1 MINGKSFRTLIKFSS
16 IILVSLGLAL
26 LFLNFPEIKR
36 GRKFS
41 FRELALDDIKV
52 QAICEK
58 GPDSVLSFYTDA
70 NYQFPEEKES
80 DYNNTYTQTLI
91 DIIDGKGDKESIIK
105 YGMRLL
111 AFVLFIVFGIL
122 SVFGWIIC
130 CCCCCCP
137 CCCCKQTAKNQYL
150 CRLVAFVISMG
161 CFGLI
166 VGLSSYGFFG
176 LMNIMKS
183 MNGMSCTVFKFYLE
197 ILNGQTVERTPKW
210 SGIQEISSSLEDIK
224 NTIVGIQGRKNDIFW
239 NVESFPN
246 KKGEFQSTLST
257 SPYTPINPNTIQ
269 VNSQSFTPNYLISF
283 NPYDTANTILNTTN
297 EEYALTVDQ
306 GYAFLHEADQSA
318 TSICSD
324 DNLDSQ
330 IDGIKQTIADF
341 GQTLDDFSTS
351 VAEPWMDL
359 ENIITDYG
367 TLGCNVLF
375 GVFVGFGALI
385 IGFTVLFVVLKMKCL
400 KIFIF
405 IMWNI
410 LVLIMIVT
418 FIIGGIFGLI
428 GIIGK
433 DGTSVIHFLISQ
445 DNLSSEKPTIVPS
458 SVSGKLITCLYGDGD
473 LSKDMNPDAAK
484 QIQKLNEMRNK
495 LEEVRTNLTSHRNS
509 ITLTNYNTTLKTYEV
524 EFNTVSYLDNSVN
537 KTFQTLLDQLNTLT
551 YDNNCTST
559 IERKDKWA
567 TNQSDCGGLTFIQ
580 ELPDTND
587 VNYGNS
593 FCLSF
598 SIGITKAEERYTGCD
613 NSNTIKET
621 LNKLYSIKDQNKKI
635 IDELYKASYA
645 ANQEFNSVTDD
656 LLETIQKVED
666 DLLDPIHD
674 LLSGMDSG
682 SSDNF
687 IATLVNCNFIYGHL
701 RILYENIH
709 DGLGSNFYKFAIIIE
724 TISCSMAL
732 GISTLLIVL
741 NRFNKTYPED
751 QKKKDKANEINT
763 TMNAMNAE
771 VIQINKAG
779 GGKKSLDKGRIV
791 IKNI

>member
-1 MINGKSFRTLIKFSS
+1 MLNGKGFKTLIKFSS
-16 IILVSLGLAL
+16 IILAALVLAL
-26 LFLNFPEIKR
+26 LFINFPEIKR
-36 GRKFS
+36 GQKFS
-41 FRELALDDIKV
+41 FRELALDEIRV

-58 GPDSVLSFYTDA
+58 GPDSVRSFYTDA

-91 DIIDGKGDKESIIK
+91 DIIDGKRDNSSIIK

-122 SVFGWIIC
+122 SIFGWIIC

-150 CRLVAFVISMG
+150 CRLVAFVMSMG

-166 VGLSSYGFFG
+166 VGLSSYGFFD
-176 LMNIMKS
+176 LMNIMKG

-197 ILNGQTVERTPKW
+197 ILNGQTVDKSPKW
-210 SGIQEISSSLEDIK
+210 SGVQGISSSLEDIK
-224 NTIVGIQGRKNDIFW
+224 TTIVGIQSNKNEIFG

-246 KKGEFQSTLST
+246 KKQEFQNTLNNST
-257 SPYTPINPNTIQ
+257 YTPISPSTITVDSNTI
-269 VNSQSFTPNYLISF
+269 TPNYLKSF
-283 NPYDTANTILNTTN
+283 NPYDSQNTILYTTN
-297 EEYALTVDQ
+297 EEYKLTVDQ

-318 TSICSD
+318 TSICSN

-330 IDGIKQTIADF
+330 IDGIIQTISDF
-341 GQTLDDFSTS
+341 SQTLDDFATS
-351 VAEPWMDL
+351 AAEPWMDL
-359 ENIITDYG
+359 QKTITDYG

-385 IGFTVLFVVLKMKCL
+385 IAFTVLFVVLRMKFL

-410 LVLIMIVT
+410 LALIMIVT
-418 FIIGGIFGLI
+418 FIVGGIFGLI

-433 DGTSVIHFLISQ
+433 DGTSVIHYLISQ
-445 DNLSSEKPTIVPS
+445 DNLLSEKPTLVPS
-458 SVSGKLITCLYGDGD
+458 SVSEKLITCLYGDGD
-473 LSKDMNPDAAK
+473 LSKDLNPDVAT

-509 ITLTNYNTTLKTYEV
+509 ITLTNYNTSLKTFEV
-524 EFNTVSYLDNSVN
+524 EFNKVSYLENSVN
-537 KTFQTLLDQLNTLT
+537 KTFQTLLDDLNTLT
-551 YDNNCTST
+551 YNKDCTNT
-559 IERKDKWA
+559 IKLMDKWV
-567 TNQSDCGGLTFIQ
+567 TNQNDCNGLTFIQ
-580 ELPDTND
+580 ELPDTN
-587 VNYGNS
+587 NENS
-593 FCLSF
+593 LCLSF
-598 SIGITKAEERYTGCD
+598 SIDITKAKDRYTGCD
-613 NSNTIKET
+613 NSNTIKDT
-621 LNKLYSIKDQNKKI
+621 LTKLYSIKDQNKQI
-635 IDELYKASYA
+635 IEKLYEASYKA
-645 ANQEFNSVTDD
+645 NLEFNSVTDE

-666 DLLDPIHD
+666 DLLDPVHD

-687 IATLVNCNFIYGHL
+687 IASLVNCNFISGHL

-724 TISCSMAL
+724 SISCSMAL

-751 QKKKDKANEINT
+751 QKKKDKVNEVNT
-763 TMNAMNAE
+763 TMNAE
-771 VIQINKAG
+771 VIQINKAAG
-779 GGKKSLDKGRIV
+779 SKKSLDKGRIV
-791 IKNI
+791 IKNV